1 MRITQDSASL
11 LALAGSPDYLSD
23 GSSSKSTPSTVSTS
37 KSNATDKTD
46 KTSTTA
52 DTAKGTHRETYG
64 LQTLELMSD
73 GEYAAFERATAALS
87 PNEKM
92 RAAQSLHLVAK
103 SFQQA
108 QSTIN
113 GSGLVDALN
122 GKNDFFTTNPNALD
136 KGIQVLS
143 QMNDGDSKN
152 MSNFLTRYKGAL
164 SSKGLN
170 LTA

>member
-1 MRITQDSASL
+1 MRIAQDSTSL

-23 GSSSKSTPSTVSTS
+23 GSSAKSTPSVVSTT
-37 KSNATDKTD
+37 KSSTDKTE
-46 KTSTTA
+46 KSSSSTSTST
-52 DTAKGTHRETYG
+52 GSQRETYG
-64 LQTLELMSD
+64 LQTLQLMSD
-73 GEYAAFERATAALS
+73 SEYAAFERATAALS

-113 GSGLVDALN
+113 GGGLVNALN
-122 GKNDFFTTNPNALD
+122 GKDDFFTSNLDALD
-136 KGIQVLS
+136 KGIQVLK

-164 SSKGLN
+164 SSNGLN
-170 LTA
+170 LIA